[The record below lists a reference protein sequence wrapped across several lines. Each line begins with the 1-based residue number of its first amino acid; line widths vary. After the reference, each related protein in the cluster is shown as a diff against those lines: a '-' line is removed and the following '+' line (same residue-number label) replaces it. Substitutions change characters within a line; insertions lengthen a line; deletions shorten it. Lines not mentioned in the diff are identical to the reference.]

1 VSYRTR
7 TSRRGPGP
15 WEDLAELDGD
25 DVLHAVCRALAALGS
40 VRRSHGSVVGA
51 DQIVVLSHGRLVE
64 QGTHDDLLG
73 LKGAYHQ
80 LGERP
85 SGFVISSDGRRAAV
99 TPTRLRTM
107 PAFAGMDEE

>member
-1 VSYRTR
+1 
-7 TSRRGPGP
+7 
-15 WEDLAELDGD
+15 
-25 DVLHAVCRALAALGS
+25 
-40 VRRSHGSVVGA
+40 
-51 DQIVVLSHGRLVE
+51 VE

>member
-1 VSYRTR
+1 M
-7 TSRRGPGP
+7 
-15 WEDLAELDGD
+15 
-25 DVLHAVCRALAALGS
+25 S
-40 VRRSHGSVVGA
+40 VTHRLTSVVGA

-80 LGERP
+80 LWERQ
-85 SGFVISSDGRRAAV
+85 SGFVIGSDGRRAAV
-99 TPTRLRTM
+99 TPTRLRTI